1 MAKAGKYIYAQ
12 DGNNDAICWP
22 VSSIL
27 GFVHAADT
35 SLILNFQPQTNS
47 DIATE
52 IDKITLTI
60 ASGSEKAV
68 IKSIV
73 KALNDAYGE
82 NVVVVA
88 DNLNQEYIS
97 SNVTDV
103 ACALDS

>member
-1 MAKAGKYIYAQ
+1 MHMKVGFYQFRPMFGKI
-12 DGNNDAICWP
+12 
-22 VSSIL
+22 
-27 GFVHAADT
+27 AANT
-35 SLILNFQPQTNS
+35 
-47 DIATE
+47 
-52 IDKITLTI
+52 K
-60 ASGSEKAV
+60 K
-68 IKSIV
+68 IV